1 MDQATRLIE
10 RIEANGAL
18 GSGDRLISLLKYLVS
33 EELAGRGQRI
43 KAFNIATEVFGR
55 SDDFDPQSN
64 SIVRVEVGR
73 LRRAL
78 ELYFATAGKD
88 EPILIEIGK
97 GGYRPCFVARDED
110 PRSSDEAIPA
120 PDEPNVSQGP
130 SSLRYTAVLGGT
142 IAVLAILGFAWIW
155 GSAPDGQNPQKVRSI
170 APNSI
175 EVFELENRTGQREFE
190 ALALSLTAEI
200 QSKLGNT
207 KTLQVFATAKS
218 RHDASTQFG
227 AQQRNPIAQHELS
240 GAIVKLDDQLNF
252 ILNLTEAQ
260 TGTLIW
266 SEAYRIS
273 GGSNREFLDKMAS
286 QAIFDLRGQIFG
298 SVRNLIER
306 RPTQTA
312 SPIELFLLATWFPGF
327 AESSLKWETDRVQ
340 LAERALFSLPNFGP
354 AHSVLAEKIAYLAN
368 VNPPSDTDLNW
379 NKARSHL
386 RDALQFATDDPD
398 AVFNVALHYWHAG
411 SLEESHRAIKRV
423 LELQAGHPLASF
435 MLEAIPFT
443 CSSAPPETIERLTR
457 FDLALEPGNPIR
469 WVTLGWIARLH
480 FTNANYAEALA
491 FGQRANHVF
500 TSPDAVF
507 LVAASH
513 VHLGDLSAANKI
525 IAEQQKFWP
534 NMDGRHYAEKTVPR
548 RCAAGD
554 RKEEVMKAY
563 QALYTSNLERS
574 P

>member
-1 MDQATRLIE
+1 MDRAAQLIE
-10 RIEANGAL
+10 RIEAHGAL

-33 EELAGRGQRI
+33 EELAGRGQRL
-43 KAFNIATEVFGR
+43 KAFSIATEVFGR

-88 EPILIEIGK
+88 EPISIVIGK

-110 PRSSDEAIPA
+110 SRIVREVAPNLDESNVLP
-120 PDEPNVSQGP
+120 EPSL
-130 SSLRYTAVLGGT
+130 LRYPIMLGAI
-142 IAVLAILGFAWIW
+142 IAVFALLSFAWIW
-155 GSAPDGQNPQKVRSI
+155 WGAPDGQNAQKVASI

-175 EVFELENRTGQREFE
+175 EVFELENRTGEHEFE

-200 QSKLGNT
+200 QAKLGNT
-207 KTLQVFATAKS
+207 KTLQVFASAKS
-218 RHDASTQFG
+218 RHDTSIQLG
-227 AQQRNPIAQHELS
+227 AQREKPIAQHELS
-240 GAIVKLDDQLNF
+240 GAIVKLDDQLNL
-252 ILNLTEAQ
+252 ILNLIEAQ

-266 SEAYRIS
+266 SDTYRIS
-273 GGSNREFLDKMAS
+273 GNSNREFLDKMAS

-312 SPIELFLLATWFPGF
+312 SPVELFLLATWFPGF

-340 LAERALFSLPNFGP
+340 LAQRALLSVPNFGP
-354 AHSVLAEKIAYLAN
+354 AHSVLAEKIAYLAS

-379 NKARSHL
+379 STARSHL

-398 AVFNVALHYWHAG
+398 AVFNIALHYWHAG
-411 SLEESHRAIKRV
+411 SLEDSHRAIKRV

-435 MLEAIPFT
+435 MLKAIPFT
-443 CSSAPPETIERLTR
+443 CSSAPQETIEALTL
-457 FDLALEPGNPIR
+457 FDLTLEPGNPIR
-469 WVTLGWIARLH
+469 WVTLGWIARLQ
-480 FTNANYAEALA
+480 FINANYSEALS
-491 FGQRANHVF
+491 FGQRANQVF
-500 TSPDAVF
+500 TSPDTVF

-513 VHLGDLSAANKI
+513 IHLGNLSEANKTI
-525 IAEQQKFWP
+525 VEQRKFWP
-534 NMDGRHYAEKTVPR
+534 NMDGRHYAERTISR

-554 RKEEVMKAY
+554 RKEEVVKAY
-563 QALYTSNLERS
+563 QALYTSNFERS